1 MNAVVSKTKFTGP
14 RVNIDGYNIGGKT
27 GTTELIDS
35 SGRYYKDRNMTSF
48 IGVFPTNKPKY
59 VVYTAITYPKKP
71 INSKQRM
78 TGAVVNAPL
87 VKKIIYEMI
96 KILNL
101 PSVRHDEFIKADI
114 KKFISLVMLFSDLNK
129 IFVNAN
135 IIGKL
140 PKKNKIY
147 K

>member
-1 MNAVVSKTKFTGP
+1 MATNTKSPNGP
-14 RVNIDGYNIGGKT
+14 LNISS
-27 GTTELIDS
+27 LICAEDS
-35 SGRYYKDRNMTSF
+35 F
-48 IGVFPTNKPKY
+48 NKPKY

-71 INSKQRM
+71 IDSKQRM

-114 KKFISLVMLFSDLNK
+114 KK
-129 IFVNAN
+129 
-135 IIGKL
+135 
-140 PKKNKIY
+140 IY
-147 K
+147 KSGYAFL

>member
-1 MNAVVSKTKFTGP
+1 
-14 RVNIDGYNIGGKT
+14 
-27 GTTELIDS
+27 
-35 SGRYYKDRNMTSF
+35 
-48 IGVFPTNKPKY
+48 
-59 VVYTAITYPKKP
+59 
-71 INSKQRM
+71 M

-114 KKFISLVMLFSDLNK
+114 KKIYKSGYAFSDLNK

-140 PKKNKIY
+140 PKKIKFISDHSSNITANTLFVINQKRNFKLIISSWGCFKKFKY
-147 K
+147 YNN

>member
-1 MNAVVSKTKFTGP
+1 
-14 RVNIDGYNIGGKT
+14 
-27 GTTELIDS
+27 
-35 SGRYYKDRNMTSF
+35 MTSF
-48 IGVFPTNKPKY
+48 IGVFPINKPKY

-71 INSKQRM
+71 IDSKQRM

-114 KKFISLVMLFSDLNK
+114 
-129 IFVNAN
+129 
-135 IIGKL
+135 
-140 PKKNKIY
+140 NKIY
-147 K
+147 KSGYAFLWSQ